1 MDERWLM
8 SGRWTSG
15 GLPALASKAIS
26 LGIWSL
32 GRSGGGSTPRE
43 DTGGVTKTPPTWSLW
58 KPKMDGWFIVQPLA
72 TNSTNGWVCTKQLQE
87 QVLHGIIEWAWRQQC
102 RYTGGTGQNDY
113 LPRKQCLVECQ
124 EWRSESR
131 KQVYGSSICISIYDL
146 IIYIYYIYNTLDLG
160 VFNLECSTD
169 RILHNWMI
177 WIGASIFCPIR
188 PEIILLDYM

>member
-1 MDERWLM
+1 M
-8 SGRWTSG
+8 
-15 GLPALASKAIS
+15 
-26 LGIWSL
+26 
-32 GRSGGGSTPRE
+32 
-43 DTGGVTKTPPTWSLW
+43 
-58 KPKMDGWFIVQPLA
+58 
-72 TNSTNGWVCTKQLQE
+72 
-87 QVLHGIIEWAWRQQC
+87 LHGIIEWAWRQQC

-188 PEIILLDYM
+188 PEIILLDYMQHVPPFFGGRLFRPWPHTKDIDRERDNMCPQYVFTLHCSICMGMCLHLYAYLAQIFIYLDK